1 MTEPFHEQAAVARE
15 RYLAFFRRVVEQ
27 SRAVEPGCAVEVLVQ
42 PHGRTTPLP
51 FCLLRVDVVLGGAAA
66 PRIQR
71 VADQVGGEPPCRFRL
86 ASGLEVRQSGF
97 SWEALRVTFSCEDFA
112 IESLRDWLRL
122 WLDPDE
128 VRKPDASGLCGVVHD
143 LAWSYLE
150 LGRWQ
155 LDVDLGSAP
164 LLALEELLDVLADAG
179 VRRIDVSRHDL
190 RADVV

>member
-1 MTEPFHEQAAVARE
+1 MTEPFVEEAGAARD

-42 PHGRTTPLP
+42 PHGRTTPPP
-51 FCLLRVDVVLGGAAA
+51 FCLVRVDLVLGGAAA

-71 VADQVGGEPPCRFRL
+71 VADDVREDAPQRFRL
-86 ASGLEVRQSGF
+86 ASGMEVRRAGF
-97 SWEALRVTFSCEDFA
+97 SWEALRIAFSAGDFEIDA
-112 IESLRDWLRL
+112 LRPWLQL

-128 VRKPDASGLCGVVHD
+128 VRTPGAAGLSGVVHD

-155 LDVDLGSAP
+155 LDLDLGSAP
-164 LLALEELLDVLADAG
+164 LLALEELLDALAAAG
-179 VRRIDVSRHDL
+179 VREIDVR
-190 RADVV
+190 RRPG